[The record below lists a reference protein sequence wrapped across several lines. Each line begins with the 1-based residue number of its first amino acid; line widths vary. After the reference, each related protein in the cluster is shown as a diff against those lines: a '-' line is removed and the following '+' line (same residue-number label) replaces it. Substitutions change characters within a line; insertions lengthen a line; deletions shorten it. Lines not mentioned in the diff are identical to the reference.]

1 MVNFGK
7 DWGSSN
13 LKIFSCFYSFKR
25 FEYPLQ
31 SKEQRYLYSNL
42 EMICCIAN
50 LVLND
55 SAVNQK
61 LNKGDSILK
70 NSIEFTFL

>member
-1 MVNFGK
+1 
-7 DWGSSN
+7 
-13 LKIFSCFYSFKR
+13 
-25 FEYPLQ
+25 
-31 SKEQRYLYSNL
+31 
-42 EMICCIAN
+42 MICCIAN
-50 LVLND
+50 SVLND